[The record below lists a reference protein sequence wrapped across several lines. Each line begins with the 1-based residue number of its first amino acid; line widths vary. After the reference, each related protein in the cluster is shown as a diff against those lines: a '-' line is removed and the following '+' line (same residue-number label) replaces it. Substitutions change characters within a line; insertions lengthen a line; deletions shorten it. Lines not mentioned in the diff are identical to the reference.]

1 MLVGS
6 APCFPY
12 GLVDPIPELAEL
24 ARSGQIWLHVDA
36 CVGGYFNP
44 FAEREGVGLPAWDFR
59 VEGVTTISA
68 DLHKYGYAAK
78 GASTILHRC
87 AETHAHQIFQGDDW
101 PAGGMSTPTMAG
113 TRPGGAIA
121 SAWAVMHFLGEA
133 GYRKRAVAVMT
144 TRTRLVAGIEAFG
157 LRVFG
162 EPQLCLFSFGA
173 GSGEEL
179 PMFAVWKAMHDAKW
193 FSGIVRAPDGIH
205 LMLSPSHERVVDR
218 YLEDLERAI
227 ETVRAGGGD
236 RKAGAAEYG

>member
-1 MLVGS
+1 MLVQNVS
-6 APCFPY
+6 PTY
-12 GLVDPIPELAEL
+12 T
-24 ARSGQIWLHVDA
+24 
-36 CVGGYFNP
+36 
-44 FAEREGVGLPAWDFR
+44 WDFG

-78 GASTILHRC
+78 GASTILHRS
-87 AETHAHQIFQGDDW
+87 AETHAHQIFQSDAW

-144 TRTRLVAGIEAFG
+144 TRRRLVAGIEALG

-162 EPQLCLFSFGA
+162 EPQLCLFSFGPRA
-173 GSGEEL
+173 GQEV
-179 PMFAVWKAMHDAKW
+179 PMFAVWKAMHDAQW
-193 FSGIVRAPDGIH
+193 FSGVVQTPDGIH

-218 YLEDLERAI
+218 YLEDLERAV
-227 ETVRAGGGD
+227 EAARGGGGD
-236 RKAGAAEYG
+236 RKAGAARYA